1 MSIMAAHRPKIHDNV
16 DVLILPGRLLYWEPA
31 VQKFVGNYEGIF
43 TVSTY
48 ADGDKARVAFKP
60 SRTESASLHSETIV
74 NFCELK
80 EGFNAEIHH
89 GLAMRLMEGTK
100 KKNAVTFGKCASM
113 THTNADGK
121 ALKTLWVARFHHK
134 WQAANFLIVLNY
146 LKDCKMKAKE
156 AADKEA
162 AAKQAAAKEAASLME
177 TLKITTSD
185 ATSSGA
191 TGGETE
197 DSSLAGASHSSVDYL
212 QSPTLSDYA
221 DTDTEEECFVAESQ
235 ASFFPPR
242 RRK

>member
-1 MSIMAAHRPKIHDNV
+1 MSIMAAHRPKIHDDV
-16 DVLILPGRLLYWEPA
+16 DVLIFPGRLLYWEPA
-31 VQKFVGNYEGIF
+31 GQEFVGNYKGIF

-48 ADGDKARVAFKP
+48 ADGDKARIAFKP
-60 SRTESASLHSETIV
+60 SITESASLHSETIV

-100 KKNAVTFGKCASM
+100 KNAVTFGKCASM

-121 ALKTLWVARFHHK
+121 ALKTHWVARFKHE
-134 WQAANFLIVLNY
+134 WEAANFLIVLNY
-146 LKDCKMKAKE
+146 LKDCKIKAKE
-156 AADKEA
+156 AADKEV

-197 DSSLAGASHSSVDYL
+197 EDSSLAGASQSSVDYL
-212 QSPTLSDYA
+212 QSPTLSDY
-221 DTDTEEECFVAESQ
+221 TDTEDECFVAESQ
-235 ASFFPPR
+235 ASFFPPM